1 LNKIKFTSNLSILM
15 RMLRVK
21 QWVKNILIVVPLFT
35 SQKIQEPIYFNK
47 ILLSVFAFCLCS
59 SSVYIINDI
68 IDIKNDRNH
77 PVKKYRPFAS
87 GEVST
92 KIGIIV
98 VPLLL
103 LSCLFLSLKIN
114 KNYLILLIIYF
125 FISCIYSIFIKKIK
139 NVDCITLATLYTMR
153 IIAGGY
159 AFNVAISFWLLTFSF
174 FIFLS
179 LAYLKRFAELKYH
192 KGKGLPGRGYSIEDL
207 GIVKTIGV
215 ISGIISSAIMSLYAN
230 DEFIKDQY
238 LEPQY
243 IWLTVPTIVIWITN
257 MWSIANRGRMQS
269 DPLEYA
275 IKDKLSLVSGVIFVA
290 CFILAMR
297 GLPG

>member
-1 LNKIKFTSNLSILM
+1 
-15 RMLRVK
+15 MLRVK

-47 ILLSVFAFCLCS
+47 MLLSVFAFCLCS

-77 PVKKYRPFAS
+77 PIKKYRPFAS

-103 LSCLFLSLKIN
+103 LSCLLLSLKVN
-114 KNYLILLIIYF
+114 KNYLILLIFYF
-125 FISCIYSIFIKKIK
+125 LISSIYSIFIKKIK
-139 NVDCITLATLYTMR
+139 NVDCFTLATLYTMR

-159 AFNVAISFWLLTFSF
+159 AFNVAISSWLLTFSF

-207 GIVKTIGV
+207 GIVKRTGV
-215 ISGIISSAIMSLYAN
+215 ISGIISSVIMSLYAN
-230 DEFIKDQY
+230 DEFIKNQY

-257 MWSIANRGRMQS
+257 MWSDANRGKMQS

-275 IKDKLSLVSGVIFVA
+275 IKDKLSILSGVIFVA

>member
-1 LNKIKFTSNLSILM
+1 
-15 RMLRVK
+15 MLRVK

-47 ILLSVFAFCLCS
+47 MLLSVFAFCLCS

-77 PVKKYRPFAS
+77 PIKKYRPFAS

-92 KIGIIV
+92 KKGIIV

-103 LSCLFLSLKIN
+103 LSCLLLSLKVN
-114 KNYLILLIIYF
+114 KNYLILLIFYF
-125 FISCIYSIFIKKIK
+125 LISSIYSIFIKKIK
-139 NVDCITLATLYTMR
+139 NVDCFTLATLYTMR

-159 AFNVAISFWLLTFSF
+159 AFNVAISSWLLTFSF

-207 GIVKTIGV
+207 GIVKRTGV
-215 ISGIISSAIMSLYAN
+215 ISGIISSVIMSLYAN
-230 DEFIKDQY
+230 DEFIKNQY

-257 MWSIANRGRMQS
+257 MWSDANRGKMQS

-275 IKDKLSLVSGVIFVA
+275 IKDKLSILSGVIFVA

>member
-1 LNKIKFTSNLSILM
+1 
-15 RMLRVK
+15 MLRVK
-21 QWVKNILIVVPLFT
+21 QWVKNILIIVPLFT

-77 PVKKYRPFAS
+77 PIKKYRPFAS

-92 KIGIIV
+92 KKGIIV

-103 LSCLFLSLKIN
+103 LSCLLLSLKVN
-114 KNYLILLIIYF
+114 KNYLIILIIYF
-125 FISCIYSIFIKKIK
+125 LISSIYSIFIKKIK
-139 NVDCITLATLYTMR
+139 NVDCFTLATLYTAR

-207 GIVKTIGV
+207 GIVKRTGV
-215 ISGIISSAIMSLYAN
+215 LSGIISSVIMSLYAN
-230 DEFIKDQY
+230 DEFIKNQY

-257 MWSIANRGRMQS
+257 MWSNANRGKMQS

-275 IKDKLSLVSGVIFVA
+275 IKDKLSLLSGVIFVA

-297 GLPG
+297 GLPS

>member
-1 LNKIKFTSNLSILM
+1 MNKIKFTSNLSILL

-47 ILLSVFAFCLCS
+47 MLLSVFAFCLCS

-77 PVKKYRPFAS
+77 PIKKYRPFAS

-92 KIGIIV
+92 KKGIIV

-103 LSCLFLSLKIN
+103 LSCLLLSLKVN
-114 KNYLILLIIYF
+114 KNYLILLIFYF
-125 FISCIYSIFIKKIK
+125 LISSIYSIFIKKIK
-139 NVDCITLATLYTMR
+139 NVDCFTLATLYTMR

-159 AFNVAISFWLLTFSF
+159 AFNVAISSWLLTFSF

-207 GIVKTIGV
+207 GIVKRTGV
-215 ISGIISSAIMSLYAN
+215 ISGIISSVIMSLYAN
-230 DEFIKDQY
+230 DEFIKNQY

-257 MWSIANRGRMQS
+257 MWSDANRGKMQS

-275 IKDKLSLVSGVIFVA
+275 IKDKLSILSGVIFVA